1 MKTITYT
8 NNQGLELKINKFSS
22 GQFKWAFSLTF
33 NNGAHTFCDT
43 MTELRTILLKNGMTR
58 KWAANVKDRFDPLTE
73 EHVLINR
80 YRIPRGSE
88 TEGSIPSRIPFV
100 NMIGTGLDMGYM
112 KPQLLEHKLNQTVLI
127 PGTPKIGVPTFYS
140 FFTSKNFSY
149 VCDTNKR
156 IRQWQLQVTSTAM
169 V

>member
-8 NNQGLELKINKFSS
+8 NNQGLELKINKFAS
-22 GQFKWAFSLTF
+22 GAFSLTF
-33 NNGAHTFCDT
+33 NNGAHSFCDT

-100 NMIGTGLDMGYM
+100 NMIETGLDMGYM

>member
-8 NNQGLELKINKFSS
+8 NKQGLELKINKFAS
-22 GQFKWAFSLTF
+22 GAFSLTF
-33 NNGAHTFCDT
+33 NNGVHTFCYT

-80 YRIPRGSE
+80 YRTHGGSE
-88 TEGSIPSRIPFV
+88 MEGSIPSRIPFV

-127 PGTPKIGVPTFYS
+127 SGIPTFFS
-140 FFTSKNFSY
+140 FFNQKIFHFKKLFLY
-149 VCDTNKR
+149 
-156 IRQWQLQVTSTAM
+156 L
-169 V
+169 

>member
-1 MKTITYT
+1 
-8 NNQGLELKINKFSS
+8 
-22 GQFKWAFSLTF
+22 
-33 NNGAHTFCDT
+33 
-43 MTELRTILLKNGMTR
+43 MTELRTILLKNGMIR

-127 PGTPKIGVPTFYS
+127 PGTPPPKIGVPTFYS
-140 FFTSKNFSY
+140 FFSQKIFLMFVIQTKG
-149 VCDTNKR
+149 
-156 IRQWQLQVTSTAM
+156 
-169 V
+169 